1 MGSGGLWRRWV
12 IDQGTSK
19 DISQGRAI
27 LTWGKAGDG
36 RVHGDGEKPLQA
48 GSRGGGK
55 ERQRKAKLPGIV
67 QAEAEVLTGPEMRGP
82 RSSEACVQGI

>member
-1 MGSGGLWRRWV
+1 MGSGGLWCRRE

-19 DISQGRAI
+19 DINQGRAI

-36 RVHGDGEKPLQA
+36 RVHGDREKPLQA

-55 ERQRKAKLPGIV
+55 ERQRKANLPGIMK
-67 QAEAEVLTGPEMRGP
+67 AEAEVLTGPEMRGP
-82 RSSEACVQGI
+82 LSFEACVQGI